1 MRKNRFEI
9 VGETQRKDHPIG
21 WSFTLAFFFRFVSA
35 RVSRDG
41 QPTRWGGLT
50 GMFPFCGANAEATHP
65 QGKLLAVSREAVSAV
80 SREAVSAVSREAVSA
95 VYTGCRWFAV
105 QRTAALQGSQ
115 EKSKS
120 KGYIRSRWDAVWERM
135 FGHPS
140 ISC

>member
-41 QPTRWGGLT
+41 QPTRRGGLT

-80 SREAVSAVSREAVSA
+80 N
-95 VYTGCRWFAV
+95 TGCRWFAV